1 MAVFGGL
8 LALLSGAEWEGGM
21 LRGRAA
27 ALMCGVYALEQ
38 AEADAWLDLMLDRP
52 ASVRRFIRR

>member
-21 LRGRAA
+21 LQGRAA

-38 AEADAWLDLMLDRP
+38 AEADASLDLMLDRP
-52 ASVRRFIRR
+52 ALVRRFIRR